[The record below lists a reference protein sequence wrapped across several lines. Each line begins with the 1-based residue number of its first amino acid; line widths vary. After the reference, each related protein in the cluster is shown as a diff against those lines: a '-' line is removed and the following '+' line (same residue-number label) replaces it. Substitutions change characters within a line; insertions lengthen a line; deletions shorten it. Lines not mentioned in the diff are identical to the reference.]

1 MIDLID
7 IDSDHVLGVR
17 VHQNLLPTDID
28 LTMNLIEKKIRTRG
42 MIALYAEVDSVTDVD
57 FGVLQKEF
65 TYGPAQLKSLG
76 HITRAALVT
85 DIGAIRDNEMLMSLV
100 PSVEVKTF
108 SPAEKAQAR
117 AWVRQPL
124 PASSRG

>member
-1 MIDLID
+1 MIELVD

-17 VHQNLLPTDID
+17 VHQNLLATDID
-28 LTMNLIEKKIRTRG
+28 LAMNFIEKKIRTRDT
-42 MIALYAEVDSVTDVD
+42 IALYAEVDDVTDID
-57 FGVLQKEF
+57 FGVLQKEL

-76 HITRAALVT
+76 HIERAALVT

-108 SPAEKAQAR
+108 SPTEKAQAK